1 MAPVY
6 MKLFIL
12 VVFLVGVGFCQN
24 NTTTI
29 AAVTPTAA
37 TTATTA
43 TGTSVSSSSSS
54 ATVATSSPTTAT
66 QSMAQNFGAFVTAVP
81 WGIVQACKYG
91 AKTFESFL
99 RAIIAHKQ
107 F

>member
-1 MAPVY
+1 MASVY

-12 VVFLVGVGFCQN
+12 VVFLVGVSFCQN

-29 AAVTPTAA
+29 AAPTP

-43 TGTSVSSSSSS
+43 TGTSSSSSSS
-54 ATVATSSPTTAT
+54 ATIATSSPTTAT

>member
-66 QSMAQNFGAFVTAVP
+66 QSVSYGLQIFMAVIVGIGVTNQQVL
-81 WGIVQACKYG
+81 ILV
-91 AKTFESFL
+91 FL
-99 RAIIAHKQ
+99 SIGSSDINDNDI
-107 F
+107 